1 MLPSDLKYTREHEWV
16 KIDGTNGLIGITNYA
31 QGELGDVVYVELPVP
46 DSTFAQMDV
55 FGVVESVK
63 AVSDLYMP
71 IGGQIIS
78 RNESLTHNP
87 EKINE
92 DPYGDGWLIKIKLD
106 DNYNADDLLDSNEY
120 ETLVN
125 DLHS

>member
-1 MLPSDLKYTREHEWV
+1 MFPLWTSKLIISDV
-16 KIDGTNGLIGITNYA
+16 KIESAASNTSPGTRF
-31 QGELGDVVYVELPVP
+31 PV
-46 DSTFAQMDV
+46 
-55 FGVVESVK
+55 VK

-78 RNESLTHNP
+78 RNDSLTHNP